1 MTPQSSFMVLAR
13 IDRAHETELRALL
26 ASMNH
31 GPGRVDP
38 NNALVPFAQYDA
50 LHFARFLI
58 LDDLTLGDGAL
69 YDLPPFDPPL
79 ELVFLCELDGDAR
92 AFVRQLARR
101 SEPGLR
107 AIFACCEGF
116 APGTDVASWMNAHS
130 RPASATYIHQLGRT
144 TVRIREEAAL
154 YEVLEGYLDANAAAL
169 AGRPAAD
176 VHAAARGFV
185 DAETSAGRLTLSPER
200 ATPFVWRMRNLLE
213 LIGVPLLLLFFALPL
228 AFAAIV
234 LLLRIRMLE
243 ATDAEYCPRPDPR
256 HVDLLSSLEDHD
268 VTNQFSA
275 MGTLKPGFARRTACV
290 AILFLLDFVVR
301 HLFARGRLARVRTI
315 HFARWTF
322 IDDEKRRLLFT
333 SNYDGS
339 LDSYMDDFIN
349 KVAFGLNLVFSNG
362 IGYPRSRW
370 LVVGGAKDEQP
381 YKNYIRRHELPTQV
395 WYNSHP
401 GLNATDLERN
411 MLVRNGVETA
421 SMSEPQAREW
431 LALL

>member
-1 MTPQSSFMVLAR
+1 MLMAP
-13 IDRAHETELRALL
+13 IDRRREAELRQLL

-38 NNALVPFAQYDA
+38 NNPLVPFGRYDA
-50 LHFARFLI
+50 LHFSRFLI
-58 LDDLTLGDGAL
+58 LDDATLGDAVLHG
-69 YDLPPFDPPL
+69 LPPLDPPL
-79 ELVFLCELDGDAR
+79 QLVFLLELDGDAD
-92 AFVRQLARR
+92 AFVKRLARE

-107 AIFACCEGF
+107 AIFACCEDFDAG
-116 APGTDVASWMNAHS
+116 ADLARWMQAHS
-130 RPASATYIHQLGRT
+130 RRASATYINTVGRT
-144 TVRIREEAAL
+144 MVRVREDAAL
-154 YEVLEGYLDANAAAL
+154 YDALERYLDANAAAL

-176 VHAAARGFV
+176 VHAALRTFV
-185 DAETSAGRLTLSPER
+185 NGEEGAGRLTLSPER
-200 ATPFVWRMRNLLE
+200 PTPPAWALRKIVN
-213 LIGVPLLLLFFALPL
+213 LIGVPLLLLIFAAPL
-228 AFAAIV
+228 AFAAIM

-243 ATDAEYCPRPDPR
+243 ATDPEYCPRPDPQ
-256 HVDLLSSLEDHD
+256 HVALLTSLEDHD

-275 MGTLKPGFARRTACV
+275 MGMIKPGFVRRTTCV
-290 AILFLLDFVVR
+290 AILFLLNFVQR
-301 HLFARGRLARVRTI
+301 HIFTRGRLARVRTI

-322 IDDEKRRLLFT
+322 VDDENHRLLFT

-362 IGYPRSRW
+362 IGYPSSRW
-370 LVVGGAKDEQP
+370 LVAGGAKDEQP

-395 WYNSHP
+395 WYNGHP
-401 GLNATDLERN
+401 GLTANDLQRNA
-411 MLVRNGVETA
+411 LVRAGIDTA

>member
-1 MTPQSSFMVLAR
+1 
-13 IDRAHETELRALL
+13 
-26 ASMNH
+26 MNH

-38 NNALVPFAQYDA
+38 NNALVPFGHYDA

-58 LDDLTLGDGAL
+58 LDDATLGDAAL
-69 YDLPPFDPPL
+69 YGLPTPEPPL
-79 ELVFLCELDGDAR
+79 QLVFLVEFDGGAG
-92 AFVRQLARR
+92 AFVRRLARE

-107 AIFACCEGF
+107 AIFACCADF
-116 APGTDVASWMNAHS
+116 DASADLAAWMQAHS
-130 RPASATYIHQLGRT
+130 RPAAAVFINTVGRT
-144 TVRIREEAAL
+144 MARVREDAAL
-154 YEVLEGYLDANAAAL
+154 YDALEAYLDANAASL

-176 VHAAARGFV
+176 VHAALRAFAH
-185 DAETSAGRLTLSPER
+185 DEQSAGRLTLSPER
-200 ATPFVWRMRNLLE
+200 PTPPGWAVRKLLN
-213 LIGVPLLLLFFALPL
+213 LIGVPLLLLIFAVPV

-243 ATDAEYCPRPDPR
+243 ATDPEYCPRPDPE
-256 HVDLLSSLEDHD
+256 HAALLASLEDHD

-275 MGTLKPGFARRTACV
+275 MGTIKPGFVRRTTCV
-290 AILFLLDFVVR
+290 AILFLLNFAQR
-301 HLFARGRLARVRTI
+301 HVYTRGRLARVRTI

-322 IDDEKRRLLFT
+322 VDDENRRLLFT

-362 IGYPRSRW
+362 IGYPSSRW

-381 YKNYIRRHELPTQV
+381 YKNYIRRHELPTEV
-395 WYNSHP
+395 WYNGHP
-401 GLNATDLERN
+401 GLTANDLQRNA
-411 MLVRNGVETA
+411 LVRAGIDTA
-421 SMSEPQAREW
+421 TLSEPQAREW